1 MTESHPGATATLPD
15 RSSTEPT
22 APSAADRRPDEAP
35 AAGGPGVPGTPDTS
49 SSAPGP
55 SPARRSLAL
64 PIAITLVAGTVLG
77 GAAGAGTTALVLSQQ
92 QPDTST
98 VTGTPTSITVNDTGD
113 VTAVTAVAAK
123 AAPSIV
129 TVHVSSGQTSAIG
142 SGVVID
148 DQGHIL
154 TNTHV
159 ATLEGATNDATIE
172 ITDASGRIQ
181 QATIVGLDPIVDLA
195 VLQVTDT
202 SGMAPIEFADS
213 SKVNV
218 GDGAVVFG
226 AALGLPNSVSDG
238 VISSANRGITIQ
250 SSAVPDSSSTGDGS
264 QDPGNVFD
272 FWGFRNN
279 APDGSQ
285 PQTQTPSASGSGTI
299 SVPVFQTD
307 AAINQGN
314 SGGALLDTDGKLIG
328 IVVALA
334 NGASSSSGSAGSA
347 GVGFAIP
354 SDVAQRVSSELIA
367 TGTATHGLLGATV
380 SNATADDGYAGAR
393 IQEVVSGGA
402 AEAAGLKAGDVL
414 TSVDGVVVG
423 DATDLTAWIRAHG
436 AGEKVQIGFVRDGRP
451 QTAEATLGALS

>member
-1 MTESHPGATATLPD
+1 MTESHPGTTATLPD

-55 SPARRSLAL
+55 APARRSLAL

-172 ITDASGRIQ
+172 ITDATGRIQ
-181 QATIVGLDPIVDLA
+181 QASIVGLDPIVDLA
-195 VLQVTDT
+195 VLQVKDT

-250 SSAVPDSSSTGDGS
+250 SSAVPDSSSTGES
-264 QDPGNVFD
+264 RQDQSNVFD
-272 FWGFRNN
+272 FWGFRNDN
-279 APDGSQ
+279 QS
-285 PQTQTPSASGSGTI
+285 QTQTTSSSTSGTI

-334 NGASSSSGSAGSA
+334 NGSSSSTGSAGSA

-354 SDVAQRVSSELIA
+354 SDVAQRVASEIIA
-367 TGTATHGLLGATV
+367 TGSATHGLLGATV
-380 SNATADDGYAGAR
+380 SDATAEDGYAGAR

-423 DATDLTAWIRAHG
+423 DATDLTAWIRAHA
-436 AGEKVQIGFVRDGRP
+436 AGEQVEIGFVRDGRS
-451 QTAEATLGALS
+451 QTVEATLGALS